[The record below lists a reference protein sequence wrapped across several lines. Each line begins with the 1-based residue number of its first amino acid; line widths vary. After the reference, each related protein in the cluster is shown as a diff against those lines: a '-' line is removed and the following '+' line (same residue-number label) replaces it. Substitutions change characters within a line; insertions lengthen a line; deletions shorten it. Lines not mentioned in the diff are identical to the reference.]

1 MFTIRTFALGASLL
15 LSSLLFAQPPG
26 GELSTRDANQV
37 TTLGVTNATLFDQ
50 LMVTV
55 EGVGSNSR
63 LTQER
68 QSLKPY
74 LMPVRK
80 MGFRG
85 SDWSYMLAGCLEYYV
100 NLSRNFKDNL
110 SPDYIS
116 LSLQSQGQR
125 SSLDQGLKFLV
136 QNGTVSAAIVP
147 YDAAQ
152 VSSTVYATTKYQINN
167 YLHLFQSFA
176 SPREKI
182 FELRKALIRG
192 NPILIE
198 FQASADFPQLGST
211 RSWEPD
217 HSNTKIAYTLLVVG
231 FDENQQAFEVMS
243 SWGSTWA
250 NNGYLSINYNDL
262 ANRATN
268 GYVMVP
274 NTY

>member
-1 MFTIRTFALGASLL
+1 MSTIRTLALGLSLL
-15 LSSLLFAQPPG
+15 ISSFLFAQPPVG
-26 GELSTRDANQV
+26 NTTTRDANQV
-37 TTLGVTNATLFDQ
+37 TTLGVTNTTLFDQ
-50 LMVTV
+50 LMVTI

-63 LTQER
+63 LEQEQ

-85 SDWSYMLAGCLEYYV
+85 SDWSYMLASCLEYYV
-100 NLSRNFKDNL
+100 NISRNFKDNL

-125 SSLDQGLKFLV
+125 ASLDQGLKFLA

-167 YLHLFQSFA
+167 YLHLFQPFA
-176 SPREKI
+176 SAREKT
-182 FELRKALIRG
+182 FEIRKALIRG
-192 NPILIE
+192 NPVLIQ
-198 FQASADFPQLGST
+198 FQDTNQFPNLT
-211 RSWEPD
+211 DIRTYEPSRAQGTVN
-217 HSNTKIAYTLLVVG
+217 HTLLVVG
-231 FDENQQAFEVMS
+231 FDENMQAFEVQS
-243 SWGSTWA
+243 SWGSGWA
-250 NNGYLSINYNDL
+250 NNGYLWISYNDL
-262 ANRATN
+262 ANHATN
-268 GYVMVP
+268 GYVMIP

>member
-1 MFTIRTFALGASLL
+1 MFTIRTFALCASLL
-15 LSSLLFAQPPG
+15 LSSFLFAQPPG
-26 GELSTRDANQV
+26 NAITTRDANQV

-63 LTQER
+63 LTQEQ

-85 SDWSYMLAGCLEYYV
+85 SDWSYMLASCLEYYV

-167 YLHLFQSFA
+167 YLHLFQPFA

-182 FELRKALIRG
+182 FELRKALLRG
-192 NPILIE
+192 NPVLIE
-198 FQASADFPQLGST
+198 FQASSDFPKVGPT

-217 HSNTKIAYTLLVVG
+217 RNEGGLSYTLLVVG
-231 FDENQQAFEVMS
+231 FDENLQAFEVMS

-250 NNGYLSINYNDL
+250 NNGYLSVNYNDL
-262 ANRATN
+262 ANRAVN
-268 GYVMVP
+268 GYVMIP